1 MSERI
6 VVGIDVSKDHLDLGC
21 WPEGPSER
29 YDNSDAGLKQMF
41 ADIQPLQPELVL
53 LEATGGYQV
62 LAANTLYARGLP
74 VVVVNP
80 RHARD
85 FAKSTG
91 QLAKTDKL
99 DARGLAHFGYATKP
113 EIRPLPDADRQRLQG
128 LVARRLQLVEMRVAE
143 LNRQQQTTCELV
155 SEDIASHLQDLD
167 ERIARFQQEIE
178 SMIENSEIWQEQIRL
193 LRTAKGVG
201 PVLAFSLVANLPE
214 LGRLNE
220 KEIAKLVGVAPLNCD
235 SGKSRGK
242 RKTWGGRAP
251 VRNALYLPTVS
262 AMTWNPPI
270 REMHDRL
277 VAKGKPGMVV
287 VVACMRKLLIVL
299 NAMMRDNRPWQL
311 NY

>member
-21 WPEGPSER
+21 WPEGPSEQ
-29 YDNSDAGLKQMF
+29 YENSDAGIEKMI
-41 ADIQPLQPELVL
+41 ADIQPLAPELIV
-53 LEATGGYQV
+53 LEATGGYQN
-62 LAANTLYARGLP
+62 LAASTLDAHGLP

-113 EIRPLPDADRQRLQG
+113 EIRPLPDADHQRLQG
-128 LVARRLQLVEMRVAE
+128 LVAHRLQLVEMRVAE

-155 SEDIASHLQDLD
+155 SQSIAALLRYLNEEID
-167 ERIARFQQEIE
+167 RFEQEIK
-178 SMIENSEIWQEQIRL
+178 SMIEHSDIWRAQIRL

-242 RKTWGGRAP
+242 RKTWGGRAT
-251 VRNALYLPTVS
+251 VRCALYLPTVS
-262 AMTWNPPI
+262 AMSWNPPI

-299 NAMMRDNRPWQL
+299 NAMMRDQRSWQP
-311 NY
+311 NC

>member
-1 MSERI
+1 MSEQI
-6 VVGIDVSKDHLDLGC
+6 VVGIDVSKEHLDLSS
-21 WPEGPSER
+21 WPEGPSQQYE
-29 YDNSDAGLKQMF
+29 NSDAGIEKMI
-41 ADIQPLQPELVL
+41 ADIQPLAPELIV

-62 LAANTLYARGLP
+62 LAANTLQAHGLP
-74 VVVVNP
+74 VVVINP
-80 RHARD
+80 RHTRD

-99 DARGLAHFGYATKP
+99 DAQGLAHFGYATKP
-113 EIRPLPDADRQRLQG
+113 EIRPLPDADSQRLQG

-155 SEDIASHLQDLD
+155 REDIASHLRDLD
-167 ERIARFQQEIE
+167 ERIDRFEQEIK
-178 SMIENSEIWQEQIRL
+178 SMIDNNDTWQAQIRL

-214 LGRLNE
+214 LGTLNE

-251 VRNALYLPTVS
+251 VRCALYLPTIS
-262 AMTWNPPI
+262 AIRWNPPI
-270 REMHDRL
+270 REMNERL
-277 VAKGKPGMVV
+277 RAKGKPGMVV
-287 VVACMRKLLIVL
+287 IVACMRKLLIVL
-299 NAMMRDNRPWQL
+299 NAMMRDQRPWQP

>member
-1 MSERI
+1 MSEKI
-6 VVGIDVSKDHLDLGC
+6 VVGIDVSKEHLDLGC
-21 WPEGPSER
+21 WPEGPSQR
-29 YDNSDAGLKQMF
+29 YDNSDAGIEQML
-41 ADIQPLQPELVL
+41 ADLRPLAPKLIV

-62 LAANTLYARGLP
+62 LAASTLAAHHLP

-113 EIRPLPDADRQRLQG
+113 EIRPLPDAETQRLQG
-128 LVARRLQLVEMRVAE
+128 LVARRLQLVEMCVAE
-143 LNRQQQTTCELV
+143 LNRQQQTTCELA
-155 SEDIASHLQDLD
+155 SRSIAGHLRYLH
-167 ERIARFQQEIE
+167 EEIE
-178 SMIENSEIWQEQIRL
+178 NIEREIKSMIENSDLWQEQIRL

-201 PVLAFSLVANLPE
+201 SVLAFSLVANLPE
-214 LGRLNE
+214 LGTLNE

-251 VRNALYLPTVS
+251 VRCALYLPTIS
-262 AMTWNPPI
+262 AIRWNPPI
-270 REMHDRL
+270 REMYQRL
-277 VAKGKPGMVV
+277 VAKGKPGMVCI
-287 VVACMRKLLIVL
+287 VACMRKLLIVL
-299 NAMMRDNRPWQL
+299 NAMMRDQRPWQP
-311 NY
+311 NC

>member
-1 MSERI
+1 MSQQV
-6 VVGIDVSKDHLDLGC
+6 VVGIDVSKEHLDLGC

-29 YDNSDAGLKQMF
+29 YANSDAGIEQML
-41 ADIQPLQPELVL
+41 ADIQPLAPELIV

-62 LAANTLYARGLP
+62 LAASTLDAHGLP

-85 FAKSTG
+85 FAKSIG

-99 DARGLAHFGYATKP
+99 DARGLARFGHATKP
-113 EIRPLPDADRQRLQG
+113 EIRPLPDADSQRLQS

-155 SEDIASHLQDLD
+155 SEDIAYQLRDLD
-167 ERIARFQQEIE
+167 ERIASLQQEIE
-178 SMIENSEIWQEQIRL
+178 SMIKHSELWQERIRL

-251 VRNALYLPTVS
+251 VRNALYMPTLS
-262 AMTWNPPI
+262 AIRWNPPI
-270 REMHDRL
+270 REMNERL
-277 VAKGKPGMVV
+277 VAKGKPGLVAI
-287 VVACMRKLLIVL
+287 VACMRKLLIVL
-299 NAMMRDNRPWQL
+299 NAMMRDQRPWQP